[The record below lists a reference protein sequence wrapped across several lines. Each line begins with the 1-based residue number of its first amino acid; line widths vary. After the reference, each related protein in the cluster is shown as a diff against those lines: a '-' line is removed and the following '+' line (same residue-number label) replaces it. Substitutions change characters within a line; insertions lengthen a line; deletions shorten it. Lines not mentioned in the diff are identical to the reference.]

1 MQVPSLV
8 EKNEL
13 AIDEEILL
21 KEKQSETKHSELIVE
36 NILVEVEDFYFP
48 IEYLTFGMEDDQ
60 QVSFIERP
68 SIAKSQVWIDTQH
81 GEWHSLL

>member
-1 MQVPSLV
+1 MQVLSLV

-13 AIDEEILL
+13 AIEEELLL
-21 KEKQSETKHSELIVE
+21 KEKQIETKHPELIVE
-36 NILVEVEDFYFP
+36 NILVEVENFYFP
-48 IEYLTFGMEDDQ
+48 IEYLTFVIEDDQ

-68 SIAKSQVWIDTQH
+68 SIAKSQVWIDAQH